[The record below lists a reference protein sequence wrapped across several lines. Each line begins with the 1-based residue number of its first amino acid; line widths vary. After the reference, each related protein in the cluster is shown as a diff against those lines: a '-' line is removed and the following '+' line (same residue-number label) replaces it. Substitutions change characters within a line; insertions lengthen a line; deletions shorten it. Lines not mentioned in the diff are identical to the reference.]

1 MLVLVELVEVLVE
14 LVEVLVVLEL
24 ELLEV
29 DDEVLLEVLVVLEL
43 VEVLVDDVIAIPRQI
58 TPSNRIH
65 RFVSVSKNSCP
76 ALGAVGT
83 ALCSKTLPDNLLKV
97 VMYNPFY
104 KYPY

>member
-24 ELLEV
+24 ELVEVV
-29 DDEVLLEVLVVLEL
+29 DDVLLEVLVVLEL

-65 RFVSVSKNSCP
+65 RFVSVSKNSSP
-76 ALGAVGT
+76 A
-83 ALCSKTLPDNLLKV
+83 
-97 VMYNPFY
+97 
-104 KYPY
+104 

>member
-1 MLVLVELVEVLVE
+1 
-14 LVEVLVVLEL
+14 VLEL

-43 VEVLVDDVIAIPRQI
+43 VEVLVDEVIAIPSQT
-58 TPSNRIH
+58 TPLNRIQ

-76 ALGAVGT
+76 ALGAVGI
-83 ALCSKTLPDNLLKV
+83 ALCSKTLPDKLLKF